1 MATGSGRRRMTGG
14 LLWLA
19 AAAIAWPAAAG
30 GEILERILVKVN
42 GEILTQTE
50 LEQRQILAL
59 RQRNVQLREEDLA
72 NDGRLRQ
79 LLAEITPDI
88 LVETIDEMLLVQR
101 GRELGYRLTDEQF
114 QKILENIKK
123 ENRLENEEQFQ
134 AALRQEGMTLEDL
147 RRSIERRMLIERV
160 QQVEV
165 LQKLSVTEEEARAYY
180 AAHPDEFRTPATVT
194 LREILVAVPEAK
206 PEEREA
212 AEAEARARAEA
223 VRRRVAGGE
232 DFATVAAEVSD
243 APSKANGG
251 LVGPVAVTELAPMLV
266 QALDALQPGQ
276 VSEPVRTPRGFH
288 IVKLESRSLAAMR
301 PFEEVRD
308 ELAERV
314 FEERRRA
321 ALQKYLERL
330 RAQAIIEWKSDELR
344 KLYEQRVAAAGRP
357 GA

>member
-1 MATGSGRRRMTGG
+1 MRRRIGSG
-14 LLWLA
+14 LVWLAIA
-19 AAAIAWPAAAG
+19 AAAGPAPAG

-42 GEILTQTE
+42 GEILTQTD

-72 NDGRLRQ
+72 SDGKLQQ
-79 LLAEITPDI
+79 LLAEITPDV

-114 QKILENIKK
+114 QKILESIKK

-165 LQKLSVTEEEARAYY
+165 LQKLSITEEEARAYY
-180 AAHPDEFRTPATVT
+180 AAHQDRFRTPATVT
-194 LREILVAVPEAK
+194 LREILVAVPETK
-206 PEEREA
+206 PEARAA
-212 AEAEARARAEA
+212 AEAEARARAETA
-223 VRRRVAGGE
+223 RRRIAAGE
-232 DFATVAAEVSD
+232 DFAAVAAELSD

-251 LVGPVAVTELAPMLV
+251 LVGPIAVAELAPALV
-266 QALDALQPGQ
+266 EALDTLQPGQ
-276 VSEPVRTPRGFH
+276 VSEPIRTGRGFH
-288 IVKLESRSLAAMR
+288 IVKLESRSPAAVR

-308 ELAERV
+308 EIADRV
-314 FEERRRA
+314 FEERRRE

-344 KLYEQRVAAAGRP
+344 RLYEQRVAASARP